1 MILICIR
8 ETYRVNSDSL
18 PNLWLNIAIKASGTS
33 FPGDYSDLEP
43 PDTISNSEVKHF
55 RANDSVRL
63 PHAKVGHRQGF
74 IPYSGFLGR
83 FFYFHMFFSI
93 N

>member
-1 MILICIR
+1 
-8 ETYRVNSDSL
+8 
-18 PNLWLNIAIKASGTS
+18 
-33 FPGDYSDLEP
+33 

-74 IPYSGFLGR
+74 IPYSGLQAASFIFTCFFLLIKS
-83 FFYFHMFFSI
+83 SI
-93 N
+93 DQSTI